1 MIPSTA
7 MAGLAGA
14 SQLER
19 WRCKDARG
27 VKQCE
32 IGEVDCPRRVWWKPL
47 AGLEVR
53 QSEALEDESLIDAVQ
68 IMARV

>member
-1 MIPSTA
+1 

-19 WRCKDARG
+19 RRCKDARG
-27 VKQCE
+27 ARQC
-32 IGEVDCPRRVWWKPL
+32 GMGGVDCPWRVWWKPL